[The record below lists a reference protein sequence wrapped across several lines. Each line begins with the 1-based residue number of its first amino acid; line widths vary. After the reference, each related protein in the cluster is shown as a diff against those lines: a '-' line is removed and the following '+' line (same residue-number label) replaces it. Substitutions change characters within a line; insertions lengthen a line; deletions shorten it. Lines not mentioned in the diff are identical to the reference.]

1 MSDEPVPRGQE
12 PEDQTVDP
20 AQAAGT
26 GGWLRRLLRLALVV
40 GLGVGVGLALYLA
53 LPALVRAWLEPV
65 EQNQALVEA
74 LSDDLDSFRRE
85 QERANESLGER
96 LSAVEAELLDVAEQM
111 AAGGDQL
118 HAAGDR
124 LEVLEAD
131 LADLRTAVGQIG
143 QLEDDLEG
151 LGQAVAT
158 LEAEPKTDPG
168 LETLGFRLDLIGVME
183 VVARA
188 RLELLQANYGLA
200 QDNIQTAYDRL
211 ASLTPPTGIVENDT
225 LAALERLALAEKAL
239 PQAPQV
245 AAEDLESVWLLL
257 LDMTEPAATAP
268 ETEEATLDG

>member
-1 MSDEPVPRGQE
+1 
-12 PEDQTVDP
+12 
-20 AQAAGT
+20 
-26 GGWLRRLLRLALVV
+26 
-40 GLGVGVGLALYLA
+40 
-53 LPALVRAWLEPV
+53 
-65 EQNQALVEA
+65 
-74 LSDDLDSFRRE
+74 
-85 QERANESLGER
+85 
-96 LSAVEAELLDVAEQM
+96 
-111 AAGGDQL
+111 
-118 HAAGDR
+118 
-124 LEVLEAD
+124 
-131 LADLRTAVGQIG
+131 
-143 QLEDDLEG
+143 
-151 LGQAVAT
+151 
-158 LEAEPKTDPG
+158 
-168 LETLGFRLDLIGVME
+168 ME